1 MRKNKISSIIV
12 VLLILLFPIN
22 VLAANQSQVVGL
34 DQNVKAY
41 IIGNEEN
48 GDIYYEKD
56 SSTSYPIASLSKLMT
71 YLIVKE
77 KIDEGKLSLDQEVTV
92 DEEAAKFHSWEYSY
106 LGLDEGEVYT
116 IEELLQGLMVVSG
129 NDCAYQLAIT
139 VSDSESEF
147 ARLMNIKAGE
157 LGLDSQVYYNASGV
171 QTESGNQNSS
181 SAKDLYVL
189 SKYII
194 EKYPE
199 VLEYSKVRKIEDK
212 RRDIDVNSTIPLIG
226 EIPGVDGLKTGSTE
240 EAGYCLVSTVDMKEI
255 DSKDDFRTI
264 AVLLGADQKDTRDKA
279 MSDLIYYVSRYY
291 DKVKVL
297 DTNVAYD
304 SLKVNTAKQGYVEL
318 YPNQNVEMIVKTG
331 ENPAVKT
338 KLQENIKAPIKSGQ
352 VLGNANVSYEDKE
365 YDVSLISK
373 SNLDQASLFARI
385 VRSLQDSADFLLKVL
400 IAR

>member
-1 MRKNKISSIIV
+1 MRKNKISTLIV

-22 VLAANQSQVVGL
+22 ALAANQSQVVGL

-56 SSTSYPIASLSKLMT
+56 STTPYPIASLSKLMT

-77 KIDEGKLSLDQEVTV
+77 KIEEGKLSLDQEVTV

-129 NDCAYQLAIT
+129 NDCAYQLAVT

-147 ARLMNIKAGE
+147 ARLMNMKAGE

-212 RRDIDVNSTIPLIG
+212 RREIDVNSTIPLIG

-338 KLQENIKAPIKSGQ
+338 KLQENIKTPIKSGQ

-373 SNLDQASLFARI
+373 SNLEEASLFARI

>member
-22 VLAANQSQVVGL
+22 ALAANQSQVVGL

-56 SSTSYPIASLSKLMT
+56 STTPYPIASLSKLMT

-77 KIDEGKLSLDQEVTV
+77 KIEEGKLSLDQEVTV

-129 NDCAYQLAIT
+129 NDCAYQLAVT

-147 ARLMNIKAGE
+147 ARLMNMKAGE

-212 RRDIDVNSTIPLIG
+212 RREIDVNSTIPLIG

-373 SNLDQASLFARI
+373 SNLEEASLFARI

>member
-22 VLAANQSQVVGL
+22 ALAANQSQVVGL

-56 SSTSYPIASLSKLMT
+56 SSTPYPIASLSKLMT

-147 ARLMNIKAGE
+147 ARLMNMKAGE

-212 RRDIDVNSTIPLIG
+212 RREIDVDSTIPLIG

-304 SLKVNTAKQGYVEL
+304 SLKVNTAKQGYVDL

-373 SNLDQASLFARI
+373 SNLEEASLFARI

>member
-12 VLLILLFPIN
+12 VLLIFLFPIN
-22 VLAANQSQVVGL
+22 ALAANQSQVVGL

-56 SSTSYPIASLSKLMT
+56 SSTPYPIASLSKLMT

-147 ARLMNIKAGE
+147 ARLMNMKAGE

-212 RRDIDVNSTIPLIG
+212 RRDIDVDSTIPLIG

-255 DSKDDFRTI
+255 DGKDDFRTI
-264 AVLLGADQKDTRDKA
+264 AVLLGADQKDTRNKA

-331 ENPAVKT
+331 ENPAIKT
-338 KLQENIKAPIKSGQ
+338 KLQQNLKAPIKSGQ

-373 SNLDQASLFARI
+373 SNLEEASLFARI

>member
-12 VLLILLFPIN
+12 VLLILLLPIN
-22 VLAANQSQVVGL
+22 ALAANQSQVVGL

-56 SSTSYPIASLSKLMT
+56 SSTPYPIASLSKLMT

-92 DEEAAKFHSWEYSY
+92 GEEAAKFHSWEYSY

-129 NDCAYQLAIT
+129 NDCAYQLAVT

-147 ARLMNIKAGE
+147 ARLMNMKAGE

-212 RRDIDVNSTIPLIG
+212 RREIDVNSTIPLIG

-318 YPNQNVEMIVKTG
+318 YPNQSVEMIVKTG

>member
-1 MRKNKISSIIV
+1 MRKNKISSIII
-12 VLLILLFPIN
+12 VLLIFLFPIN
-22 VLAANQSQVVGL
+22 ALAANQSQVVGL
-34 DQNVKAY
+34 DDNVRAY
-41 IIGNEEN
+41 IIGNAEN
-48 GDIYYEKD
+48 GDIYYEKN
-56 SSTSYPIASLSKLMT
+56 SSTPYPMASLSKLMT

-77 KIDEGKLSLDQEVTV
+77 KIDEGKLSLNQEVTV
-92 DEEAAKFHSWEYSY
+92 DKEAAKFHSWEYSY

-147 ARLMNIKAGE
+147 ARLMNMKSGE

-194 EKYPE
+194 DKYPE

-212 RRDIDVNSTIPLIG
+212 RRDIDVDSTIPLVG

-240 EAGYCLVSTVDMKEI
+240 EAGYCLVSTVNMKEI
-255 DSKDDFRTI
+255 DGKDDFRTI
-264 AVLLGADQKDTRDKA
+264 AVVLGADQKDTRDKA

-331 ENPAVKT
+331 ESPSVKT
-338 KLQENIKAPIKSGQ
+338 KLQQNIKAPIKSGQ

-365 YDVSLISK
+365 YDVSLISQ
-373 SNLDQASLFARI
+373 SNLEEASLFSRI

>member
-22 VLAANQSQVVGL
+22 ALAANQSQVVGL

-56 SSTSYPIASLSKLMT
+56 SSTPYPIASLSKLMT

-92 DEEAAKFHSWEYSY
+92 GEEAAKFHSWEYSY

-129 NDCAYQLAIT
+129 NDCAYQLAVT

-147 ARLMNIKAGE
+147 ARLMNMKAGE

-212 RRDIDVNSTIPLIG
+212 RREIDVNSTIPLIG

-318 YPNQNVEMIVKTG
+318 YPNQSVEMIVKTG

>member
-1 MRKNKISSIIV
+1 MRRNKISSIIV
-12 VLLILLFPIN
+12 VLLIFLFPIN
-22 VLAANQSQVVGL
+22 ALAANQSQVVGL

-41 IIGNEEN
+41 IIANEEN

-56 SSTSYPIASLSKLMT
+56 SSTPYPIASLSKLMT

-106 LGLDEGEVYT
+106 LGLDEGEIYT

-147 ARLMNIKAGE
+147 ARLMNMKAGE

-212 RRDIDVNSTIPLIG
+212 RREIDVNSTIPLIG

>member
-12 VLLILLFPIN
+12 VLLILLLPIN
-22 VLAANQSQVVGL
+22 ALAANQSQVVGL

-56 SSTSYPIASLSKLMT
+56 SSTPYPIASLSKLMT

-147 ARLMNIKAGE
+147 ARLMNMKAGE

-212 RRDIDVNSTIPLIG
+212 RRDIDVDSTIPLIG

-255 DSKDDFRTI
+255 DSKDDFRII
-264 AVLLGADQKDTRDKA
+264 AVLLGADQKDTRNKA

-297 DTNVAYD
+297 DTNVAYE
-304 SLKVNTAKQGYVEL
+304 SLKVNTAKQGYVDL

-365 YDVSLISK
+365 YDVSLISQ
-373 SNLDQASLFARI
+373 SNLEEASLFSRI

>member
-12 VLLILLFPIN
+12 VLLIILFPIN
-22 VLAANQSQVVGL
+22 ALAANQSQVVGL

-56 SSTSYPIASLSKLMT
+56 SSTPYPIASLSKLMT
-71 YLIVKE
+71 YLLVKE
-77 KIDEGKLSLDQEVTV
+77 SIDEGKLSLDQEVTV

-139 VSDSESEF
+139 VCDSESEF
-147 ARLMNIKAGE
+147 ARLMNMKAGE

-181 SAKDLYVL
+181 SAKDLFTL

-199 VLEYSKVRKIEDK
+199 VLEYSKVRKIEDQ
-212 RRDIDVNSTIPLIG
+212 RRDIDVASTIPLVG
-226 EIPGVDGLKTGSTE
+226 DIPGVDGLKTGSTE

-264 AVLLGADQKDTRDKA
+264 AVLLGADQKDTRNKA

-291 DKVKVL
+291 DKVKIL

-304 SLKVNTAKQGYVEL
+304 SLKVNTAKQGYVDL
-318 YPNQNVEMIVKTG
+318 YPNQNIEMIVKTG
-331 ENPAVKT
+331 DVPAVRT
-338 KLQENIKAPIKSGQ
+338 KLQQDIKAPIKSGQ
-352 VLGNANVSYEDKE
+352 VLGDANVSYEDKE
-365 YDVSLISK
+365 YDVSLISQ
-373 SNLDQASLFARI
+373 SNLEEASLFSRI
-385 VRSLQDSADFLLKVL
+385 VRAFEDAANFLLQVL

>member
-1 MRKNKISSIIV
+1 MRKNKISTLIV

-22 VLAANQSQVVGL
+22 ALAANQSQVVGL

-56 SSTSYPIASLSKLMT
+56 STTPYPIASLSKLMT

-129 NDCAYQLAIT
+129 NDCGYQLAVT

-147 ARLMNIKAGE
+147 ARLMNMKAGE

-212 RRDIDVNSTIPLIG
+212 RREIDVNSTIPLIG

-373 SNLDQASLFARI
+373 SNLEEASLFARI

>member
-1 MRKNKISSIIV
+1 M
-12 VLLILLFPIN
+12 
-22 VLAANQSQVVGL
+22 
-34 DQNVKAY
+34 
-41 IIGNEEN
+41 
-48 GDIYYEKD
+48 
-56 SSTSYPIASLSKLMT
+56 
-71 YLIVKE
+71 
-77 KIDEGKLSLDQEVTV
+77 
-92 DEEAAKFHSWEYSY
+92 
-106 LGLDEGEVYT
+106 
-116 IEELLQGLMVVSG
+116 
-129 NDCAYQLAIT
+129 
-139 VSDSESEF
+139 
-147 ARLMNIKAGE
+147 KAGE

-212 RRDIDVNSTIPLIG
+212 RREIDVNSTIPLIG

>member
-22 VLAANQSQVVGL
+22 ALAANQSQVVGL

-41 IIGNEEN
+41 IIANEEN

-56 SSTSYPIASLSKLMT
+56 SSTPYPIASLSKLMT

-77 KIDEGKLSLDQEVTV
+77 KIEEGKLSLDQEVTV

-147 ARLMNIKAGE
+147 ARLMNMKAGE

-212 RRDIDVNSTIPLIG
+212 RRDIDVDSTIPLIG

-304 SLKVNTAKQGYVEL
+304 SLKVNTAKQGYVDL

-338 KLQENIKAPIKSGQ
+338 KLQEKIKAPIKDGQ
-352 VLGNANVSYEDKE
+352 VLGNANVRYEDKE

-373 SNLDQASLFARI
+373 SNLDEASLFARI
-385 VRSLQDSADFLLKVL
+385 IRSLEDSADFLLKVL

>member
-1 MRKNKISSIIV
+1 MRKNKISTLIV

-22 VLAANQSQVVGL
+22 ALAANQSQVVGL

-56 SSTSYPIASLSKLMT
+56 STTPYPIASLSKLMT

-129 NDCAYQLAIT
+129 NDCAYQLAVT

-147 ARLMNIKAGE
+147 ARLMNMKAGE

-212 RRDIDVNSTIPLIG
+212 RREIDVNSTIPLIG

-373 SNLDQASLFARI
+373 SNLEEASLFARI

>member
-22 VLAANQSQVVGL
+22 ALAANQSQVVGL

-56 SSTSYPIASLSKLMT
+56 SSTPYPIASLSKLMT

-92 DEEAAKFHSWEYSY
+92 DKEAAKFHSWEYSY

-129 NDCAYQLAIT
+129 NDCAYQLAVT

-147 ARLMNIKAGE
+147 ARLMNMKAGE

-212 RRDIDVNSTIPLIG
+212 RREIDVNSTIPLIG

-291 DKVKVL
+291 DKVNVL

-373 SNLDQASLFARI
+373 SNLEEASLFARI

>member
-22 VLAANQSQVVGL
+22 ALAANQSQVVGL

-56 SSTSYPIASLSKLMT
+56 SSTPYPIASLSKLMT

-92 DEEAAKFHSWEYSY
+92 GEEAAKFHSWEYSY

-129 NDCAYQLAIT
+129 NDCAYQLAVT

-147 ARLMNIKAGE
+147 ARLMNMKAGE

-318 YPNQNVEMIVKTG
+318 YPNQSVEMIVKTG

>member
-1 MRKNKISSIIV
+1 MRKNKISTLIV

-22 VLAANQSQVVGL
+22 ALAANQSQVVGL

-56 SSTSYPIASLSKLMT
+56 STTPYPIASLSKLMT

-77 KIDEGKLSLDQEVTV
+77 KIEEGKLSLDQEVTV

-129 NDCAYQLAIT
+129 NDCAYQLAVT

-147 ARLMNIKAGE
+147 ARLMNMKAGE

-373 SNLDQASLFARI
+373 SNLDEASLFARI

>member
-12 VLLILLFPIN
+12 VLLIFLFPIN
-22 VLAANQSQVVGL
+22 ALAANQSQVVGL
-34 DQNVKAY
+34 DDNVRAY

-48 GDIYYEKD
+48 GDIYYEKN
-56 SSTSYPIASLSKLMT
+56 SSTPYPMASLSKLMT

-77 KIDEGKLSLDQEVTV
+77 KIDEGKLSLNQEVTV

-116 IEELLQGLMVVSG
+116 IEELLQGLMVASG

-147 ARLMNIKAGE
+147 ARLMNMKSGE

-212 RRDIDVNSTIPLIG
+212 RRDIDVDSTIPLVG

-255 DSKDDFRTI
+255 DGKDDFRTI

-365 YDVSLISK
+365 YDVSLISQ
-373 SNLDQASLFARI
+373 SNLEEASLFARI

>member
-12 VLLILLFPIN
+12 VLLILLLPIN
-22 VLAANQSQVVGL
+22 ALAANQSQVVGL

-56 SSTSYPIASLSKLMT
+56 SSTPYPIASLSKLMT

-147 ARLMNIKAGE
+147 ARLMNMKAGE

-212 RRDIDVNSTIPLIG
+212 RRDIDVDSTIPLIG

-304 SLKVNTAKQGYVEL
+304 SLKVNTAKQGYVDL

-338 KLQENIKAPIKSGQ
+338 KLQEKIKAPIKDGQ

-373 SNLDQASLFARI
+373 SNLEEASLFARI

>member
-12 VLLILLFPIN
+12 VLLILLLPIN
-22 VLAANQSQVVGL
+22 ALAANQSQVVGL

-56 SSTSYPIASLSKLMT
+56 SSTPYPMASLSKLMT

-77 KIDEGKLSLDQEVTV
+77 KIDEGKLSLNQEVTV

-147 ARLMNIKAGE
+147 ARLMNMKAGE

-212 RRDIDVNSTIPLIG
+212 RRGIDVDSTIPLIG

-255 DSKDDFRTI
+255 DGKDDFRTI

-304 SLKVNTAKQGYVEL
+304 SLKVNTAKQGYVDL

-338 KLQENIKAPIKSGQ
+338 KLQQNIKAPIKSGQ

-365 YDVSLISK
+365 YDVSLISQ
-373 SNLDQASLFARI
+373 SNLEEASLFARI

>member
-22 VLAANQSQVVGL
+22 ALAANQSQVVGL

-56 SSTSYPIASLSKLMT
+56 SSTPYPIASLSKLMT

-92 DEEAAKFHSWEYSY
+92 GEEAAKFHSWEYSY

-129 NDCAYQLAIT
+129 NDCAYQLAVT

-147 ARLMNIKAGE
+147 ARLMNMKAGE

-212 RRDIDVNSTIPLIG
+212 RREIDVNSTIPLIG

-373 SNLDQASLFARI
+373 SNLEEASLFARI

>member
-12 VLLILLFPIN
+12 VLLILLLPIN
-22 VLAANQSQVVGL
+22 ALAANQSQVVGL
-34 DQNVKAY
+34 DDNVRAY

-48 GDIYYEKD
+48 GDIYYEKN
-56 SSTSYPIASLSKLMT
+56 SSTPYPIASLSKLMT

-147 ARLMNIKAGE
+147 ARLMNMKAGE

-212 RRDIDVNSTIPLIG
+212 RREIDVDSTIPLIG

-264 AVLLGADQKDTRDKA
+264 AVLLGADQKDTRNKA

-304 SLKVNTAKQGYVEL
+304 SLKVNTAKQGYVDL

-338 KLQENIKAPIKSGQ
+338 KLQEKIKAPIKDGQ

-373 SNLDQASLFARI
+373 SNIEEASLFARI

>member
-22 VLAANQSQVVGL
+22 ALAANQSQVVGL

-41 IIGNEEN
+41 IIGNQEN

-129 NDCAYQLAIT
+129 NDCAYQLAVT

-212 RRDIDVNSTIPLIG
+212 RRDIDVDSTIPLIG

-264 AVLLGADQKDTRDKA
+264 AVLLGADQKDTRNKA

-338 KLQENIKAPIKSGQ
+338 KLQENIKVPIKSGQ

-373 SNLDQASLFARI
+373 SNIEEASLFARI

>member
-22 VLAANQSQVVGL
+22 ALAANQSQVVGL

-41 IIGNEEN
+41 IIGNQEN

-129 NDCAYQLAIT
+129 NDCAYQLAVT

-338 KLQENIKAPIKSGQ
+338 KLQENIKVPIKSGQ

-373 SNLDQASLFARI
+373 SNLDEASLFARI
-385 VRSLQDSADFLLKVL
+385 VKSLQDSADFLLKVL

>member
-12 VLLILLFPIN
+12 VLLILLLPIN
-22 VLAANQSQVVGL
+22 ALAANQSQVVGL

-56 SSTSYPIASLSKLMT
+56 SSTPYPIASLSKLMT

-147 ARLMNIKAGE
+147 ARLMNMKAGE

-212 RRDIDVNSTIPLIG
+212 RRDIDVDSTIPLIG

-255 DSKDDFRTI
+255 DSKDDFRII
-264 AVLLGADQKDTRDKA
+264 AVLLGADQKDTRNKA

-297 DTNVAYD
+297 DTNVAYE
-304 SLKVNTAKQGYVEL
+304 SLKVNTAKQGYVDL

-373 SNLDQASLFARI
+373 SNLDEASLFARI

>member
-22 VLAANQSQVVGL
+22 ALAANQSQVVGL
-34 DQNVKAY
+34 DQNVRAY

-56 SSTSYPIASLSKLMT
+56 SSTPYPIASLSKLMT

-77 KIDEGKLSLDQEVTV
+77 KIDDGKLSLDQEVTV
-92 DEEAAKFHSWEYSY
+92 GEEAAKFHSWEYSY

-129 NDCAYQLAIT
+129 NDCAYQLAVT

-147 ARLMNIKAGE
+147 ARLMNMKAGE

-212 RRDIDVNSTIPLIG
+212 RREIDVNSTIPLIG

-338 KLQENIKAPIKSGQ
+338 KLQENIKTPIKSGQ

-373 SNLDQASLFARI
+373 SNLEEASLFARI

>member
-12 VLLILLFPIN
+12 VLLILLLPIN
-22 VLAANQSQVVGL
+22 ALAANQSQVVGL

-41 IIGNEEN
+41 IIANEEN

-56 SSTSYPIASLSKLMT
+56 SSTPYPIASLSKLMT

-77 KIDEGKLSLDQEVTV
+77 KIEEGKLSLDQEVTV

-106 LGLDEGEVYT
+106 LGLDEGEIYT

-147 ARLMNIKAGE
+147 ARLMNMKAGE

-212 RRDIDVNSTIPLIG
+212 RREIDVNSTIPLIG

-338 KLQENIKAPIKSGQ
+338 KLQEKIEAPVKDGQ

-373 SNLDQASLFARI
+373 SNLEEASLFARI
-385 VRSLQDSADFLLKVL
+385 VRSLEDSADFLLKVL

>member
-12 VLLILLFPIN
+12 VLLILLLPIN
-22 VLAANQSQVVGL
+22 ALAANQSQVVGL

-56 SSTSYPIASLSKLMT
+56 SSTPYPIASLSKLMT

-147 ARLMNIKAGE
+147 ARLMNMKAGE

-199 VLEYSKVRKIEDK
+199 ILEYSKVRKIEDK

-255 DSKDDFRTI
+255 DSKDDFRII
-264 AVLLGADQKDTRDKA
+264 AVLLGADQKDTRNKA

-304 SLKVNTAKQGYVEL
+304 SLKVNTAKQGYVDL

-338 KLQENIKAPIKSGQ
+338 KLQEKIKAPIKDGQ

-373 SNLDQASLFARI
+373 SNLEEASLFARI

>member
-12 VLLILLFPIN
+12 VLLIFLFPIN
-22 VLAANQSQVVGL
+22 ALAANQSQVVGL
-34 DQNVKAY
+34 DDNVRAY

-48 GDIYYEKD
+48 GDIYYEKN
-56 SSTSYPIASLSKLMT
+56 SSTPYPMASLSKLMT

-77 KIDEGKLSLDQEVTV
+77 KIDEGKLSLNQEVTV

-116 IEELLQGLMVVSG
+116 IEELLQGLMVASG

-147 ARLMNIKAGE
+147 ARLMNMKAGE

-181 SAKDLYVL
+181 SAKDIYVL

-212 RRDIDVNSTIPLIG
+212 RRDIDVDSTIPLVG

-255 DSKDDFRTI
+255 DGKDDFRTI

-338 KLQENIKAPIKSGQ
+338 KLQENIKAPIKSGE

-365 YDVSLISK
+365 YDVSLISQ
-373 SNLDQASLFARI
+373 SNLEEASLFARI

>member
-12 VLLILLFPIN
+12 VLLIFLFPIN
-22 VLAANQSQVVGL
+22 ALAANQSQVVGL
-34 DQNVKAY
+34 DDNVRAY

-48 GDIYYEKD
+48 GDIYYEKN
-56 SSTSYPIASLSKLMT
+56 SSTPYPMASLSKLMT

-77 KIDEGKLSLDQEVTV
+77 KIDEGKLSLNQEVTV

-147 ARLMNIKAGE
+147 ARLMNMKSGE

-212 RRDIDVNSTIPLIG
+212 RREIDVNSTIPLIG

>member
-12 VLLILLFPIN
+12 VLLILLLPIN
-22 VLAANQSQVVGL
+22 ALAANQSQVVGL

-56 SSTSYPIASLSKLMT
+56 SSTPYPIASLSKLMT

-77 KIDEGKLSLDQEVTV
+77 EIDEGKLSLDQEVTV

-147 ARLMNIKAGE
+147 ARLMNMKAGE

-212 RRDIDVNSTIPLIG
+212 RRDIDVDSTIPLIG

-304 SLKVNTAKQGYVEL
+304 SLKVNTAKQGYVDL

-338 KLQENIKAPIKSGQ
+338 KLQEKIKAPIKDGQ

-373 SNLDQASLFARI
+373 SNLEEASLFARI